1 MLEQIVNYIG
11 SVGLIHKLVNTFKY
25 QKRFLINQQNNNGYV
40 ELIIEDNAY
49 LQQVITQNIFTA
61 TFNVD
66 ILGFPKDDTEILG
79 IQSLCMQI
87 AVEIMAY
94 IERDGTFLGKLS
106 IHDYDILLV
115 SHFTDDSSCG
125 VRLSLELVMPNPLNL
140 CSFLDN
146 FDEDVENV
154 EKPTLDL
161 TQADEAVPTN
171 KKKELNLRPIKLKT
185 K

>member
-1 MLEQIVNYIG
+1 
-11 SVGLIHKLVNTFKY
+11 
-25 QKRFLINQQNNNGYV
+25 
-40 ELIIEDNAY
+40 
-49 LQQVITQNIFTA
+49 
-61 TFNVD
+61 
-66 ILGFPKDDTEILG
+66 
-79 IQSLCMQI
+79 MQI

-106 IHDYDILLV
+106 IHDYDILLL
-115 SHFTDDSSCG
+115 SHYTDDASAG
-125 VRLSLELVMPNPLNL
+125 IRLSLELVIPNPLNL

-146 FDEDVENV
+146 FDENVEIV

-161 TQADEAVPTN
+161 TQADKAVPTD

>member
-11 SVGLIHKLVNTFKY
+11 SVGLRHKAVKTFKY
-25 QKRFLINQQNNNGYV
+25 QKRSLINQQNNNGYI

-61 TFNVD
+61 AFNVD
-66 ILGFPKDDTEILG
+66 ILGFPKDDTEILS

-94 IERDGTFLGKLS
+94 IEQDTTFLGQLS

-115 SHFTDDSSCG
+115 SHFTDDASAG
-125 VRLSLELVMPNPLNL
+125 IRLSLELVIPNPINL
-140 CSFLDN
+140 CSFMDN
-146 FDEDVENV
+146 FDENVEIV

-161 TQADEAVPTN
+161 TQADKAVPTGN
-171 KKKELNLRPIKLKT
+171 KKELNLKPIKLKT

>member
-11 SVGLIHKLVNTFKY
+11 SVGLKHKAVKTFKY
-25 QKRFLINQQNNNGYV
+25 QKRSLINQQNNNGYV

-94 IERDGTFLGKLS
+94 IEKDETFLGQLS
-106 IHDYDILLV
+106 IHDYDIL
-115 SHFTDDSSCG
+115 
-125 VRLSLELVMPNPLNL
+125 
-140 CSFLDN
+140 
-146 FDEDVENV
+146 
-154 EKPTLDL
+154 
-161 TQADEAVPTN
+161 
-171 KKKELNLRPIKLKT
+171 
-185 K
+185 